1 MRRKLLQALVLVLM
15 FAVAWVA
22 VARVGGTPGALY
34 AAAAILLAGV
44 AVHRLKEARDPKA
57 PLPVRPWNGKARRI
71 QDLEVQLEHAI
82 SEIGRRGRT
91 IEELRG
97 QIERQQADHR
107 ALHAALQSQL
117 AALAARLQSHE
128 TELASFEEQLNAGP
142 PTADSAP
149 AWSLRGR
156 P

>member
-1 MRRKLLQALVLVLM
+1 MHRRLLQALVLLLM
-15 FAVAWVA
+15 LAVVWVA
-22 VARVGGTPGALY
+22 LGRVGGTPGALY
-34 AAAAILLAGV
+34 GAAAILLAGV
-44 AVHRLKEARDPKA
+44 VVQRLNPARDKHA

-71 QDLEVQLEHAI
+71 QELEVQLEHAI
-82 SEIGRRGRT
+82 SEIDSRGRT
-91 IEELRG
+91 IEELRR
-97 QIERQQADHR
+97 QIARQQADHR

-128 TELASFEEQLNAGP
+128 SELASFEEQFNAGP
-142 PTADSAP
+142 PTTESAP